1 MIVCDD
7 NTSYLM
13 GRVGLMTILLFMC
26 VVEVVDTLNVLTPFF
41 LM

>member
-1 MIVCDD
+1 
-7 NTSYLM
+7 M

-41 LM
+41 GIPSSNA